1 MHHHNIAGFG
11 PAILDAEAPKVLYT
25 AHDYWLICP
34 RNALLKPDK
43 TLCEDRRNCFMCSL
57 RWKRPPQ
64 LWRRTAALKKRLSNI
79 DMIITPSEYMKST
92 LEGAGISQPIMT
104 IPNFVPEPEKPS
116 DNKYPFPYF
125 LFMGQLL
132 LHKGLLNLV
141 EAFSQVQNEIDTNLL
156 IVGNGP
162 LSDEL
167 NKIVFQKGWQDRIK
181 LLGKIN
187 DRRMIS
193 SLYTNALALVVP
205 SIWPENAPLVALE
218 ALACGT
224 PIITSNKGGL
234 PEIAGKVD
242 PGLIFTNMDELKKLL
257 LHASRGLR
265 DPSNTPRKVY
275 EGFFTTPIFV
285 ERYLAA
291 LRQ

>member
-1 MHHHNIAGFG
+1 
-11 PAILDAEAPKVLYT
+11 
-25 AHDYWLICP
+25 
-34 RNALLKPDK
+34 
-43 TLCEDRRNCFMCSL
+43 
-57 RWKRPPQ
+57 
-64 LWRRTAALKKRLSNI
+64 
-79 DMIITPSEYMKST
+79 MKST
-92 LEGAGISQPIMT
+92 LESAGISQPIMT

-116 DNKYPFPYF
+116 ESVFPFPYF
-125 LFMGQLL
+125 LFLGQLL
-132 LHKGLLNLV
+132 PHKGLLNLV
-141 EAFSQVQNEIDTNLL
+141 EAFSQVQNEIDANLL
-156 IVGNGP
+156 IAGNGP
-162 LSDEL
+162 LADEL
-167 NKIVFQKGWQDRIK
+167 TKLIFQKGWQDRIQ

-234 PEIAGKVD
+234 PEIAGKFD

-265 DPSNTPRKVY
+265 DTSNKPRKVY
-275 EGFFTTPIFV
+275 EEFFTTPIFV